1 MQWSAH
7 LATTEVS
14 EKGHPV
20 LRAVQYAIST
30 LLTKNKLNIKKRRIR
45 SLREEKG
52 IYKKKEEEEARWNSC
67 FDETCD

>member
-30 LLTKNKLNIKKRRIR
+30 LLTKNKLNIKKKEDKKFKRR
-45 SLREEKG
+45 KG
-52 IYKKKEEEEARWNSC
+52 NI
-67 FDETCD
+67 